1 MAASPLTPGLFGYG
15 ARPAAAPVPPPTKST
30 FAQMFART
38 GSTSLLAGVVNSPP
52 PGRPPTGAVG
62 LFTKAVAP
70 VFQAAKVIA
79 AYTPPAMMSSTI
91 PVPTQ
96 NNGQTSVAGIMAKI
110 AQLAVP
116 ARSPSFA
123 TFAPTPGAPVTGL
136 SASPLGT
143 SVSAKLAAAMATPI
157 AAYNPPT
164 GPTAPA
170 VTYQPPPA
178 ASSMPAANPPAN
190 SAASTAATT
199 TTTAL
204 PSDYGTDPYGGS
216 TSGGFDPGSDSG
228 ATADVAAPVAAPT
241 DWGTIAL
248 YGGGAVVALYLLS
261 KMFKGD
267 AATA

>member
-1 MAASPLTPGLFGYG
+1 MGNWAAAIASASPV
-15 ARPAAAPVPPPTKST
+15 APPTKAAATSAI
-30 FAQMFART
+30 FAAVRPA
-38 GSTSLLAGVVNSPP
+38 TSLIAGVVNSPP
-52 PGRPPTGAVG
+52 PP
-62 LFTKAVAP
+62 KAASPLAP
-70 VFQAAKVIA
+70 FLTTAKATTVFQAAA
-79 AYTPPAMMSSTI
+79 AIKAYSPPAMTSSTI

-143 SVSAKLAAAMATPI
+143 SISAKLAAAMATPI
-157 AAYNPPT
+157 AAYNPPA
-164 GPTAPA
+164 GPTVPA
-170 VTYQPPPA
+170 VTYQPPSA
-178 ASSMPAANPPAN
+178 AASMPAANPPAN
-190 SAASTAATT
+190 SAASTAATS

-216 TSGGFDPGSDSG
+216 TSGGFDPGTDSG
-228 ATADVAAPVAAPT
+228 TTSDVAAPAAAAT
-241 DWGTIAL
+241 DWWTIAL
-248 YGGGAVVALYLLS
+248 YGGGALVGLFLLS